1 MYWWFLKFLIREKDF
16 NILFM
21 FVVKIGFIL
30 CFVVFIDRNVVVFI
44 YSFLIVDIYYYI
56 FFKCIS
62 VLGGGFRNC
71 YWFFVVS

>member
-1 MYWWFLKFLIREKDF
+1 
-16 NILFM
+16 M

-56 FFKCIS
+56 FFKGIS
-62 VLGGGFRNC
+62 VLGSGFRNC

>member
-1 MYWWFLKFLIREKDF
+1 MYWWFLKFLIKEKEF

-30 CFVVFIDRNVVVFI
+30 CFVVFVDRNVVVFI
-44 YSFLIVDIYYYI
+44 DSFLIVDINYYI
-56 FFKCIS
+56 FFKGIS